1 MYTDLCLYPKNGKLG
16 EELFRKGKVFE
27 KATSGKT
34 SWHHPEIE
42 IRQVRLKCKL
52 FKSKQEINMVNF

>member
-27 KATSGKT
+27 KATSGKHLGT
-34 SWHHPEIE
+34 I
-42 IRQVRLKCKL
+42 QKLKLDK
-52 FKSKQEINMVNF
+52 